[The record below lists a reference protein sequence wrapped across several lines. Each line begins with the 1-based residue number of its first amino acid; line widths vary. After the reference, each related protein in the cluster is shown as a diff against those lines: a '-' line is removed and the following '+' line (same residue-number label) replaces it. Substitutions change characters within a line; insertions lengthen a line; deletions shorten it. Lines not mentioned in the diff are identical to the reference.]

1 MNKKIVVLFIAFI
14 AVAICLSTASLIIA
28 NKKTAAKVETVKEEY
43 DVQYVLYV
51 GTNDKDTNE
60 PVCTPEEA
68 MEKAKSVLI
77 RMFGGYT
84 IQDARGGWINDD
96 GSICQEYTIVIYLSD
111 TTSEQ
116 VHAACDVLI
125 KEFNQSTILIQENQ
139 TKTEFY
145 SGK

>member
-14 AVAICLSTASLIIA
+14 AVAICLSTVSLVVASRKA
-28 NKKTAAKVETVKEEY
+28 SAKEEL

-60 PVCTPEEA
+60 PVCEPEEA
-68 MEKAKSVLI
+68 IEKAKGILI
-77 RMFGGYT
+77 GLFGGYT

-116 VHAACDVLI
+116 VHEVCDVLI

-139 TKTEFY
+139 TRTEFY

>member
-1 MNKKIVVLFIAFI
+1 MNKKIIVLFIAFI
-14 AVAICLSTASLIIA
+14 AVAICLSTVSLVVASR
-28 NKKTAAKVETVKEEY
+28 KAAARETVKEEL

-68 MEKAKSVLI
+68 MERAKSILI
-77 RMFGGYT
+77 NLFGGYT

-96 GSICQEYTIVIYLSD
+96 GKIYQEYTIVIYLSD
-111 TTSEQ
+111 TNAEQ

-125 KEFNQSTILIQENQ
+125 KEFNQSSILIQENQ
-139 TKTEFY
+139 TRTEFY
-145 SGK
+145 SGN

>member
-1 MNKKIVVLFIAFI
+1 MNKKIIVLFIAFI
-14 AVAICLSTASLIIA
+14 AVAICLSTVSLVVASRKA
-28 NKKTAAKVETVKEEY
+28 AAKETVKEDP

-68 MEKAKSVLI
+68 MEKAKSILI
-77 RMFGGYT
+77 NLFGGYT

-96 GSICQEYTIVIYLSD
+96 GKIYQEYTIVIYLSD
-111 TTSEQ
+111 TTAEQ

-125 KEFNQSTILIQENQ
+125 KEFNQSSILIQENQ
-139 TKTEFY
+139 TRTEFY
-145 SGK
+145 SGN

>member
-1 MNKKIVVLFIAFI
+1 MNKKIIVLFIAFI
-14 AVAICLSTASLIIA
+14 AVAICLSTVSLVVASR
-28 NKKTAAKVETVKEEY
+28 KAAVRETVKEEL

-60 PVCTPEEA
+60 PVCEPEEA
-68 MEKAKSVLI
+68 IEKAKSILI
-77 RMFGGYT
+77 GLFGGYT
-84 IQDARGGWINDD
+84 IQEARGGWINDD

-125 KEFNQSTILIQENQ
+125 KEFNQNSILIQENQ
-139 TKTEFY
+139 TRTEFY
-145 SGK
+145 SGN

>member
-1 MNKKIVVLFIAFI
+1 MNRKIVVLFFAFI
-14 AVAICLSTASLIIA
+14 FVAICLSTASLIIA
-28 NKKTAAKVETVKEEY
+28 NKKTAAKVKTVKEEY